1 MIVATN
7 NKGKLEELKKI
18 FNEFQ
23 LYSLS
28 EKGIDI
34 DVVED
39 EDTFYG
45 NALKKAKE
53 IYELVNEPVIADDS
67 GLCITA
73 FNDWPGV
80 FTHRFLGENATKTDR
95 NNAILDK
102 MKDLKEERDAKV
114 VCNLV
119 YYDGVNTIIGEGI
132 INGKIS
138 LSRRGENGFG
148 FDEIF
153 EIENGKTLAELTKE
167 EKNKISARALA
178 AYDLK
183 QKIKSFNI
191 IIKSPK
197 TLSTN

>member
-1 MIVATN
+1 MKIYAATG
-7 NKGKLEELKKI
+7 NKHKKQELSQLFSPCEIIIPKDEGII
-18 FNEFQ
+18 FDPDENGNSF
-23 LYSLS
+23 
-28 EKGIDI
+28 
-34 DVVED
+34 VEN
-39 EDTFYG
+39 TVI
-45 NALKKAKE
+45 KAKALFD
-53 IYELVNEPVIADDS
+53 LVKAPVIADDS

-138 LSRRGENGFG
+138 LS
-148 FDEIF
+148 
-153 EIENGKTLAELTKE
+153 LT
-167 EKNKISARALA
+167 
-178 AYDLK
+178 
-183 QKIKSFNI
+183 
-191 IIKSPK
+191 
-197 TLSTN
+197 